1 MENQFGKI
9 SKLNLEAEYK
19 DGRTVLSD
27 VSFTAP
33 FKIMRPFYEKKERM
47 SVMVLTASAGILAGD
62 CQMIRIHV
70 KKHASMELQSQAYE
84 KIHRMDDGFASRK
97 ILVRVEDQASLHYMP
112 FPVIPFRDSDFRS
125 EAEVELARP
134 EAEFVML
141 DILSC
146 GRAAHGE
153 AFLYRRFQNKVTV
166 RREGRII
173 YRDFAR
179 YEPEWM
185 DMQGFGLYEGY
196 THLGNLLICGQSKTE
211 EWIREARSRLEE
223 AEGAE
228 GGVTRT
234 AYGDLVVR
242 VLGRSAER
250 VNALLRELINTEEP

>member
-9 SKLNLEAEYK
+9 SKLNLEADYR
-19 DGRTVLSD
+19 DGRTVLRD

-33 FKIMRPFYEKKERM
+33 FKIMRPFYERKERM
-47 SVMVLTASAGILAGD
+47 SVMVQTASAGILAGD

-70 KKHASMELQSQAYE
+70 KKNACMELQSQAYE
-84 KIHRMDDGFASRK
+84 KIHRMEEGFASRN
-97 ILVRVEDQASLHYMP
+97 IFIRVENQASLYYMP
-112 FPVIPFRDSDFRS
+112 LPVIPFRDSDFRS
-125 EAEVELARP
+125 EAQVELAGP
-134 EAEFVML
+134 EAKFAML

-153 AFLYRRFQNKVTV
+153 AFLYRRVQNKVTV
-166 RREGRII
+166 RRAGRII